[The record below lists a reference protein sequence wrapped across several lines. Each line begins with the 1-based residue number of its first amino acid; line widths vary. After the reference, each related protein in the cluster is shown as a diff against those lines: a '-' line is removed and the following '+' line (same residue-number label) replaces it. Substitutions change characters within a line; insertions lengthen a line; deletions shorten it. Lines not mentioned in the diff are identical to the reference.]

1 MVLTAHLPDHKCTM
15 TLYDLSTQDEG
26 DGILLNIFRPPEHMP
41 YVEAGDI
48 VTVYSAKVQFHNSD
62 NASLLTSYQTT
73 IHIYDGARLSKCTSA
88 RIARKDSSHEC
99 KRTPDA
105 KDEEYVLSLYQRLDK
120 TIIPDDATTRA
131 HQSLNVQEKFSELKD
146 VEERRFVDLIVE
158 VAKQPYDLGDKICL
172 WVSDYTEH
180 TAFFNHQPAD
190 GLNGFGRDG
199 DPLGYTYK
207 FNRNRNMPPNDG
219 QQWLGPSGKMSMQ
232 ITCWG
237 PHADFIRNQVKGGD
251 WVRLRNVQIGR
262 GRGVEN
268 MEGFLR
274 EDTKYPDRLYV
285 ETLDPAADGEMI
297 DPRLK
302 NAIRRK
308 RDYDREHK
316 RKGKGQGKRSA
327 PDEPVK
333 ENTKS
338 KRKKSRTEKQ
348 KEHQEKENK
357 AEEQIG
363 LNDLIICENHDR
375 SILPLSAVLQPIP
388 YHTTINNE
396 PVTLDLPFTN
406 VNFRAQV
413 RVVDFHPAKLED
425 FAVNVKQKKYPCLAE
440 EGDESDED
448 GSPSSSDSE
457 IDPEQVE
464 RVGYVWE
471 WRFALKVEE
480 VVPSASS
487 KTNNTKKKSAA
498 SVWALVN
505 NQDAQLLTGLDAV
518 NLHSEDN
525 KGVLSDLRERM
536 FSLWGNLEECKTW
549 EEASKKKQIGKQL
562 EAPPVDSDDEERE
575 ITANM
580 NIGPASSQLT
590 NKPFRCCLQQY
601 GIKVETE
608 KNQDDNAGEGYRWE
622 RMFGLFGTKIRG
634 D

>member
-1 MVLTAHLPDHKCTM
+1 MLTAHLPDHKCTV

-26 DGILLNIFRPPEHMP
+26 DGIVLNIFRPLEHMP
-41 YVEAGDI
+41 CVVAGDI
-48 VTVYSAKVQFHNSD
+48 VTVYSAKVQFHKSS
-62 NASLLTSYQTT
+62 NASLLKNTQTS
-73 IHIYDGARLSKCTSA
+73 IHVYDGAHLSKCTSA
-88 RIARKDSSHEC
+88 RTVPLARRDSTHKCS
-99 KRTPDA
+99 RTPDA
-105 KDEEYVLSLYQRLDK
+105 KDDEYVLSLYRRLDK

-131 HQSLNVQEKFSELKD
+131 HQSLNFQEKFSELKD
-146 VEERRFVDLIVE
+146 VEEGRFADLIVE
-158 VAKQPYDLGDKICL
+158 VARQPYDLGDKICL

-180 TAFFNHQPAD
+180 TAFFNNKAAD
-190 GLNGFGRDG
+190 GLEGFDIDG
-199 DPLGYTYK
+199 DPYGYTNK
-207 FNRNRNMPPNDG
+207 FNKNGNMPQNDDR
-219 QQWLGPSGKMSMQ
+219 QWLGPSGKMSMQ
-232 ITCWG
+232 ITCWE
-237 PHADFIRNQVKGGD
+237 PHAEFIRDQVKGGD

-262 GRGVEN
+262 GHGVEN

-274 EDTKYPDRLYV
+274 TDREYLDRLYV
-285 ETLDPAADGEMI
+285 ETLDPEADGETI

-316 RKGKGQGKRSA
+316 RKGKSQGKRSA

-333 ENTKS
+333 ENAKS
-338 KRKKSRTEKQ
+338 RRKKSRTEKQ

-357 AEEQIG
+357 AEEQLG
-363 LNDLIICENHDR
+363 LNELIICENHDQ
-375 SILPLSAVLQPIP
+375 SILPLSAVLEPIP

-396 PVTLDLPFTN
+396 PVTLNLPFTN

-413 RVVDFHPAKLED
+413 RVVDFHPANLQD
-425 FAVNVKQKKYPCLAE
+425 FAVNVKRKKYPCLAD

-480 VVPSASS
+480 VSPSTS
-487 KTNNTKKKSAA
+487 KTKKKPAA

-505 NQDAQLLTGLDAV
+505 NQDAQLLTSIDAV
-518 NLHSEDN
+518 NLHSEEN
-525 KGVLSDLRERM
+525 KSVLADLREKM
-536 FSLWGNLEECKTW
+536 FTLWGNLEECKTW
-549 EEASKKKQIGKQL
+549 EEATKKKRTGKPL

-575 ITANM
+575 NTV
-580 NIGPASSQLT
+580 NINVGPASSQLT
-590 NKPFRCCLQQY
+590 NKPFRCCLRQY

-608 KNQDDNAGEGYRWE
+608 KNEDDDAGEDYRWE
-622 RMFGLFGTKIRG
+622 RMFGLFGTKIRV